1 MKNDKGFTL
10 IELIVVIAIIGILA
24 GVMSYSINS
33 VSTTRAEKAAG
44 DLNALISQCRVE
56 TLSGAPSPTYL
67 KLHKESDGLYGTLY
81 EGGAEKTAQKLGG
94 SDISCTFDVDSGDPT
109 SVSQTQPLCLA
120 FDRSTGACMKLG
132 DIIDGGSQ
140 LNSGVTG
147 DYCTA
152 IRVASNGAAA
162 V

>member
-1 MKNDKGFTL
+1 
-10 IELIVVIAIIGILA
+10 
-24 GVMSYSINS
+24 MSYSINS

-56 TLSGAPSPTYL
+56 TLSGAPSPRISSYTRKAMDCMARCTRVVL
-67 KLHKESDGLYGTLY
+67 K
-81 EGGAEKTAQKLGG
+81 KTAQKLGG

>member
-56 TLSGAPSPTYL
+56 TLSGAPSPRISSYTRKAMDCMARCTRVVL
-67 KLHKESDGLYGTLY
+67 KRRRRNSVGAISVVRLMWTAGTRLPS
-81 EGGAEKTAQKLGG
+81 AR
-94 SDISCTFDVDSGDPT
+94 PNR
-109 SVSQTQPLCLA
+109 SVSRLTVPQ
-120 FDRSTGACMKLG
+120 GH
-132 DIIDGGSQ
+132 
-140 LNSGVTG
+140 V
-147 DYCTA
+147 
-152 IRVASNGAAA
+152 
-162 V
+162 